1 MSSHPFKNVVR
12 IPVRKTGNGRAPGL
26 LSSVLPSAA
35 IEQGD
40 AWLPV
45 LPCAGKSLAG
55 CRLGSSSRRKRVAK
69 RHGSLSRGLQMAA
82 LRDSARWMQDTAD
95 TGSRYRCLLRWRG
108 RRVLAVCRALGY
120 GQAASAGGGQEFFR
134 ALVRS
139 DHGKTGRLATGKST
153 GAGPCPCGGHQ
164 GGQCGID
171 RCPGAEHARAGKPGP
186 SDGRPAH
193 RAGRA

>member
-55 CRLGSSSRRKRVAK
+55 CRMGCFRRTCTAKGIGRPPSRAGKWRP
-69 RHGSLSRGLQMAA
+69 
-82 LRDSARWMQDTAD
+82 LRDSARWMQNTAD

-120 GQAASAGGGQEFFR
+120 GQAASAGGGQEFLR
-134 ALVRS
+134 VLHKECYNGILQLRSSLCNTVQNVRQS
-139 DHGKTGRLATGKST
+139 GL
-153 GAGPCPCGGHQ
+153 
-164 GGQCGID
+164 
-171 RCPGAEHARAGKPGP
+171 
-186 SDGRPAH
+186 
-193 RAGRA
+193 